1 MAKKSNKSIRADV
14 EAKRKVAAKE
24 KAEDKAKRQKGIQK
38 QLNSK
43 RKPK

>member
-14 EAKRKVAAKE
+14 EAKRKAAAKE
-24 KAEDKAKRQKGIQK
+24 KVEDKAKRQKGIQK
-38 QLNSK
+38 QLK